1 MKYSDKLKDPRWQKK
16 RLEIFNRD
24 KFCCVYCGE
33 SEKMLSVHHIFYDKP
48 NPWESRNAALVT
60 VCQECHEAESG
71 FIIERSLSKATTHER
86 LFLIMQMHLR
96 VSSYTIEYM
105 MEILMEAGV
114 IYKDFGESLQ
124 DGIKRLSVTYDKKIK
139 KNNAETMS
147 ILDKHGKD

>member
-1 MKYSDKLKDPRWQKK
+1 
-16 RLEIFNRD
+16 
-24 KFCCVYCGE
+24 
-33 SEKMLSVHHIFYDKP
+33 
-48 NPWESRNAALVT
+48 
-60 VCQECHEAESG
+60 
-71 FIIERSLSKATTHER
+71 
-86 LFLIMQMHLR
+86 MHLR